1 MNIAFVWHLQVLL
14 TNVSNENDKEF
25 LHLQFNAGISIMG
38 GQVHLT
44 DPQNHPRLVPS
55 QRLGSLARFQ
65 VTSLRISILRILKQ
79 SKIRYPVP
87 KTRKAINENKQE
99 SARSHLIAR
108 PLILKYYKILSSS
121 ISSFKPIRVMT
132 AVMTLLNIHL

>member
-25 LHLQFNAGISIMG
+25 LYLQFNAGISIMG

-44 DPQNHPRLVPS
+44 DPQNHP
-55 QRLGSLARFQ
+55 RLGSLARFQ